1 MLFTAMKK
9 VELGKTGIMVSRL
22 GIGTGTGLPSGHCA
36 QALMDTNELSRLL
49 LYSLDRGINHWDT
62 AFQYNTYP
70 HIKEALKQVKRTD
83 VVLTTKFSAAHEK
96 EATRDFN
103 TTLKDLN
110 VDYVDVCLLHGVR
123 TNTEL
128 QMRSG
133 ALKAMVKL
141 KEEGKVRA
149 IGLSSHGQSA
159 LKSVLEMPELDLVWA
174 RINYAGLN
182 MDSECLG
189 MYDQMAS
196 VYWLKKCYK
205 LLPERVKLLLRPK
218 ASPEPIAEDAR
229 NEVVATLQKIH
240 SQAKGI
246 VGMKVLAEGML
257 REDAEKAVKYVNSLH
272 FVDSFIIGM
281 LNKEEIDENCRI
293 VNSESDISD
302 GVEK

>member
-1 MLFTAMKK
+1 MKK
-9 VELGKTGIMVSRL
+9 VELGKTGIKVSRL

-36 QALMDTNELSRLL
+36 QALMDTNELAGLL

-62 AFQYNTYP
+62 AFQYNTYS
-70 HIKEALKQVKRTD
+70 HIKEALKQIRRTD

-96 EATRDFN
+96 EIIRDFN

-133 ALKAMVKL
+133 ALNAMVKL
-141 KEEGKVRA
+141 KKEGKVRA
-149 IGLSSHGQSA
+149 IGLSSHGLSV
-159 LKSVLEMPELDLVWA
+159 LKSVLEMSELDLVFA

-205 LLPERVKLLLRPK
+205 LLPERVKLLIRPK
-218 ASPEPIAEDAR
+218 ASHEPIAEVER
-229 NEVVATLQKIH
+229 NEVEATLQKIH
-240 SQAKGI
+240 SQSKGI

-257 REDAEKAVKYVNSLH
+257 RDDAEKAIKYVNSLS

-293 VNSESDISD
+293 VNAENIISED
-302 GVEK
+302 VEK

>member
-1 MLFTAMKK
+1 MKK
-9 VELGKTGIMVSRL
+9 VELGKTGIKVSRL

-36 QALMDTNELSRLL
+36 QALMDTNELAGLL

-62 AFQYNTYP
+62 AFQYNTYS
-70 HIKEALKQVKRTD
+70 HIKEALKQVRRSD

-96 EATRDFN
+96 ETIRDFN
-103 TTLKDLN
+103 TTLNDLN

-133 ALKAMVKL
+133 ALNAMVKL
-141 KEEGKVRA
+141 KKEGKVRA
-149 IGLSSHGQSA
+149 VGLSSHGLGV
-159 LKSVLEMPELDLVWA
+159 LKSVLEMPELDLVWG
-174 RINYAGLN
+174 RINYAGLH
-182 MDSECLG
+182 MDTECLG

-205 LLPERVKLLLRPK
+205 LLPERVKLLIRPK
-218 ASPEPIAEDAR
+218 ASHEPIPEDAR
-229 NEVVATLQKIH
+229 NEVEKTLQKIH
-240 SQAKGI
+240 SQSKGI

-257 REDAEKAVKYVNSLH
+257 RDDAEKAIKYVNSLS

-293 VNSESDISD
+293 VNSENMVSED
-302 GVEK
+302 VEK

>member
-1 MLFTAMKK
+1 MKK
-9 VELGKTGIMVSRL
+9 VELGKTGIKVSRL

-36 QALMDTNELSRLL
+36 QALMDTNELAGLL

-62 AFQYNTYP
+62 AFQYNTYS
-70 HIKEALKQVKRTD
+70 HIKEALKQIRRTD

-96 EATRDFN
+96 EIIRDFN

-133 ALKAMVKL
+133 ALNAMVKL
-141 KEEGKVRA
+141 KKEGKVRA
-149 IGLSSHGQSA
+149 IGLSSHGLSV

-205 LLPERVKLLLRPK
+205 ILPERVKLLIRPK
-218 ASPEPIAEDAR
+218 ATHEPIAEDER
-229 NEVVATLQKIH
+229 NEVEATLQKIH
-240 SQAKGI
+240 SQSKGI

-257 REDAEKAVKYVNSLH
+257 RDDAEKAVKYVNSLS

-293 VNSESDISD
+293 VNAENTVSED
-302 GVEK
+302 VEK

>member
-1 MLFTAMKK
+1 MKK
-9 VELGKTGIMVSRL
+9 VELAKTGIEVSRL

-36 QALMDTNELSRLL
+36 QALMDTNELARLL
-49 LYSLDRGINHWDT
+49 LYSLDCGINHWDT

-70 HIKEALKQVKRTD
+70 HIKEALKQIRRTD

-96 EATRDFN
+96 EIIRDFN
-103 TTLKDLN
+103 ITLKDLN

-133 ALKAMVKL
+133 ALNAMVKL
-141 KEEGKVRA
+141 KKEGKVRA

-159 LKSVLEMPELDLVWA
+159 LKSVLEIPELDLVWA

-205 LLPERVKLLLRPK
+205 LLPERVKSIIRPK
-218 ASPEPIAEDAR
+218 ARLQPISEDAR
-229 NEVVATLQKIH
+229 NAVEATLQKIH
-240 SQAKGI
+240 SQSKGI

-257 REDAEKAVKYVNSLH
+257 RDDAEKAVKYVNSLP

-281 LNKEEIDENCRI
+281 LNKGEIDENCRI
-293 VNSESDISD
+293 VNAENRALEGI
-302 GVEK
+302 EK

>member
-1 MLFTAMKK
+1 MKK
-9 VELGKTGIMVSRL
+9 VELGKTGIKVSRL
-22 GIGTGTGLPSGHCA
+22 GIGTGTGLPSGYCA
-36 QALMDTNELSRLL
+36 QALMDTNELAGLL

-62 AFQYNTYP
+62 AFQYNTYS
-70 HIKEALKQVKRTD
+70 HIKEALKQIRRTD

-96 EATRDFN
+96 ETIRDFN

-133 ALKAMVKL
+133 ALNAMVKL
-141 KEEGKVRA
+141 KKEGKVRA
-149 IGLSSHGQSA
+149 IGLSSHGLSV
-159 LKSVLEMPELDLVWA
+159 LKSVLEIPELDLVWA

-205 LLPERVKLLLRPK
+205 LLPERVKLLIRPK
-218 ASPEPIAEDAR
+218 VSHEPIAEDER
-229 NEVVATLQKIH
+229 NEVEATLQKIH
-240 SQAKGI
+240 SQSKGI

-257 REDAEKAVKYVNSLH
+257 RDDAEKAVKYVNSLS

-293 VNSESDISD
+293 VNAENMISKD
-302 GVEK
+302 VEE